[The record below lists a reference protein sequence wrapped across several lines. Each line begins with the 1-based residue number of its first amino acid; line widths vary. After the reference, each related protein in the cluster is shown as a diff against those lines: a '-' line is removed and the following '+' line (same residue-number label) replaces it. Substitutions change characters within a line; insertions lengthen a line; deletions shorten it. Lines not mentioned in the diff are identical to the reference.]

1 MNSESSQ
8 RDRGNPRDP
17 ADITVPLGLMAGRE
31 NESLRSPPRMDRA
44 DIVLRLV
51 EIRDFDP
58 ARVGGFFKGIE
69 KMSPAR
75 IGARV
80 IAALNWMQDNPGH
93 PFVSEQLQL
102 VALNL
107 KHLEE

>member
-1 MNSESSQ
+1 MNPESPPL
-8 RDRGNPRDP
+8 DPGNPRDP
-17 ADITVPLGLMAGRE
+17 ADITVPLGLTAGRE

-44 DIVLRLV
+44 DIVRRLV
-51 EIRDFDP
+51 EIREFDP
-58 ARVGGFFKGIE
+58 AKAGGFFKGIE
-69 KMSPAR
+69 KMSSAR

-107 KHLEE
+107 KHLED